1 MENESKLKYS
11 EQFKEYHINKII
23 RKCEFCETDTT
34 DLNKPICNECSAA
47 LKEMTLEYRKKKQ
60 NLKIENSHKLIGT
73 RSGGEILLFFQSNE
87 DLVI

>member
-1 MENESKLKYS
+1 MENESKIKYS

-34 DLNKPICNECSAA
+34 DLNKPVCIECNAA

-60 NLKIENSHKLIGT
+60 NLNK
-73 RSGGEILLFFQSNE
+73 
-87 DLVI
+87 